1 MSINYRLLR
10 FAANVKLYGQSI
22 PMSHQPDSSLPN
34 VDLGAV
40 ATTIQARTKSV
51 AELPNNSIGPIF
63 ELLVAMSGTIKADD
77 YSRLGP
83 VVWNEGLESGDPA
96 IIMNVRHPH
105 SLLILGLTSD
115 PQACFLCMQCAEK
128 ASKTFLGMVSSYMQ
142 RCIRYYFLRE
152 GC

>member
-1 MSINYRLLR
+1 MSPRP
-10 FAANVKLYGQSI
+10 SI
-22 PMSHQPDSSLPN
+22 SN

-40 ATTIQARTKSV
+40 ASTIQARTKSL

-83 VVWNEGLESGDPA
+83 VVWNEGLDSGDPI
-96 IIMNVRHPH
+96 IIMNVSHLY

-142 RCIRYYFLRE
+142 RCIRYLFIRQ